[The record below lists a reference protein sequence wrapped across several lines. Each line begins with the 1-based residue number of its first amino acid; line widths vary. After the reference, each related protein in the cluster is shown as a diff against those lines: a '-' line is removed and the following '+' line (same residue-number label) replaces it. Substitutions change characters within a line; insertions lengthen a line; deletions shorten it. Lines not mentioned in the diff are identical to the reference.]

1 MILFLKRKKINSPFA
16 GYLCNLPQAP
26 FVGYPSEFGV
36 PGYSCGSIVTFK
48 ASGEGYLYPG
58 IWVAI

>member
-1 MILFLKRKKINSPFA
+1 MILFLKRKNLIL
-16 GYLCNLPQAP
+16 LCRLSINLPQAP

-36 PGYSCGSIVTFK
+36 PGYSCGSIAAFG
-48 ASGEGYLYPG
+48 AGGEGYLYPG